1 MDRFQEQISRR
12 LTFAIISHPDAG
24 KTTITEKLL
33 LFGGAIHVAGA
44 VKSGKT
50 SRQTTS
56 DFMQMEKER
65 GISISTSVMGFEYG
79 DRFINLLDTPGH
91 ADFSED
97 TYRGLSAV
105 DSALIVIDS
114 VKGVE
119 ERTRRLCEVS
129 RMRKTPIATFINK
142 LDREGQ
148 DPMGLLDQV
157 ERELDIH
164 VRPMTWPLG
173 QGRAFKG
180 VYNLVERALYLFQ
193 AGEDRRPADVV
204 PITDLDDPML
214 EASVGA
220 SAARKLREDVEL
232 ITGIYPPFDR
242 EDYLSGAATPV
253 FFGSALNN
261 FGVRELLDNL
271 VAFAPSPTAK
281 ASAGR
286 EISPYEE
293 KLTGFVFK
301 IHANLNPAHRDRIAF
316 LRICSG
322 RFERNRMYLH
332 VRTGKTFRSA
342 NPTAFMAQNRE
353 IIDEAWAGDIIGLHD
368 TGTFAIGDTVTEGEQ
383 VSYRGIPSF
392 APQIFRVIRNTDPLR
407 EKQYNKGLSQLAEEG
422 VVQVLT
428 KLSNVNTR
436 VIGVVG
442 QLQLEVFQS
451 RLEYEYG
458 ASCSYDPIDYSIAR
472 WFTSGDAKALKAFID
487 EHHRRI
493 LLDSR
498 GAHILMFESEWNME
512 RIIGKNPAITFHSTS
527 ETLAT
532 ALRPDAGE

>member
-1 MDRFQEQISRR
+1 MDTYTSEIGKR

-50 SRQTTS
+50 ARQTTS

-65 GISISTSVMGFEYG
+65 GISISTSVMGFRYK

-142 LDREGQ
+142 MDREGQ
-148 DPMGLLDQV
+148 DPIGLLDQV
-157 ERELDIH
+157 ERELAIH

-180 VYNLVERALYLFQ
+180 VYNLVEKALYLFQ
-193 AGEDRRPADVV
+193 PGEDRLPVKTV
-204 PITDLDDPML
+204 PILDLGDPAL
-214 EASVGA
+214 ERAVGA
-220 SAARKLREDVEL
+220 SAARKLREDVDL
-232 ITGIYPPFDR
+232 ISGIYPPFDAA
-242 EDYLSGAATPV
+242 DYLSGAATPV

-271 VAFAPSPTAK
+271 VAFAPSPTPK
-281 ASAGR
+281 ASSGR

-293 KLTGFVFK
+293 TLTGFVFK
-301 IHANLNPAHRDRIAF
+301 IHANLNPNHRDRIAF

-322 RFERNRMYLH
+322 RFERNKTYTH
-332 VRTGKTFRSA
+332 IRTGKTFRSA

-368 TGTFAIGDTVTEGEQ
+368 TGTFAIGDTITEGEK

-392 APQIFRVIRNTDPLR
+392 APQIFRVIRNADPLR

-428 KLSNVNTR
+428 KMTNVNTR

-458 ASCSYDPIDYSIAR
+458 ASCAYDPIDYSIAR
-472 WFTSGDAKALKAFID
+472 WVSSGDPKALKAFVD
-487 EHHRRI
+487 EHHKRI
-493 LLDSR
+493 LIDIR
-498 GAHILMFESEWNME
+498 GAHILMFESEWAME
-512 RIIGKNPAITFHSTS
+512 RIMQKNPGIVFHATS
-527 ETLAT
+527 ESLTQ
-532 ALRPDAGE
+532 AG